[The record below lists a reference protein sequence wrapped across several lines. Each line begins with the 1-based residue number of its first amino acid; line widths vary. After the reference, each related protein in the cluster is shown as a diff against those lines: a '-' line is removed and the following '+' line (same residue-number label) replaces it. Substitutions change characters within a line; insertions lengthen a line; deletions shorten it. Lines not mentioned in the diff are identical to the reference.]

1 MADQFIADLKDC
13 VADAKGKPAGKG
25 NMVALYGMQILFSF
39 YQRFNMSILGLG
51 NSSAV
56 GPALVSRLA
65 TMFLDTLYKA

>member
-1 MADQFIADLKDC
+1 MAEQFIADLKDC
-13 VADAKGKPAGKG
+13 VAEAKGKPAGKG
-25 NMVALYGMQILFSF
+25 NMVALY
-39 YQRFNMSILGLG
+39 GLG